1 MIIEDSQPSSMS
13 RTSHFD
19 MLLGENCFTLV
30 FKMLPANHSG
40 PRNLNWLHLSRHDL
54 ILISLP
60 TDNTNYR
67 AGSQLTWRPRGIE
80 FKFLGPECLA
90 DHILNTSVKQFST
103 ALRKKCG
110 PQFLHFIFW
119 VSLADKVKLVL
130 Y

>member
-1 MIIEDSQPSSMS
+1 MFSPEVERLYVVRLCHVRDGRGS
-13 RTSHFD
+13 
-19 MLLGENCFTLV
+19 L
-30 FKMLPANHSG
+30 
-40 PRNLNWLHLSRHDL
+40 NLN
-54 ILISLP
+54 
-60 TDNTNYR
+60 
-67 AGSQLTWRPRGIE
+67 LT
-80 FKFLGPECLA
+80 